1 MLGVLVPALN
11 EEENIH
17 KVLKGLF
24 RAGIVPENIFVLNNN
39 SVDNTKRIAKQCS
52 CNVIDIN
59 SQGYSKTLKAGLR
72 FLKDN

>member
-24 RAGIVPENIFVLNNN
+24 RAGIAPENIFVLNNN
-39 SVDNTKRIAKQCS
+39 SVDNTKRIAKQCN
-52 CNVIDIN
+52 CNVI
-59 SQGYSKTLKAGLR
+59 
-72 FLKDN
+72 